1 MQRTQRKRPSAPLS
15 EEHPLPYRSRGF
27 VRGFD
32 TADLVGVQVEPYPAE
47 LRRVPRAI
55 VLEARVGVDLDDQQ
69 RLGWRVVDER
79 PE

>member
-1 MQRTQRKRPSAPLS
+1 MKSTRRSPTEAAGLSA
-15 EEHPLPYRSRGF
+15 
-27 VRGFD
+27 GFD

>member
-1 MQRTQRKRPSAPLS
+1 
-15 EEHPLPYRSRGF
+15 
-27 VRGFD
+27 
-32 TADLVGVQVEPYPAE
+32 